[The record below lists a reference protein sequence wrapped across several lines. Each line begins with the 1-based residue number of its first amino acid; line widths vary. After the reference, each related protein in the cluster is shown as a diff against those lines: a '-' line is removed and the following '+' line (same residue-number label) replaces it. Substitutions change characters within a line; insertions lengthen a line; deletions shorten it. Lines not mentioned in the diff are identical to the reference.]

1 MAGVRWRLVAAALVT
16 LWGVLPA
23 DGAAQ
28 DGPKLADRCLLSLL
42 DPVSV
47 QLCRDAAAA
56 VQALQPEAG
65 MLMVGGN
72 PVLGTASPLGTRFRF
87 MPRLNVGLR
96 INLVSLDLP
105 DVIDYPDDPV
115 LPADQL
121 GLAVP
126 MPQLDLSVGVFDGF
140 ELVPS
145 MTGLAAVELLGSA
158 SFLILPGDEGF
169 QDDATAYGIGARIG
183 LLRESF
189 VAPGLSLSI
198 LRKWIDRVQFGDVAG
213 GDDAQFGTDLRVWS
227 FRAGVS
233 KSFLV
238 FGLAAG
244 LGYDDYESDVDL
256 AIRSPSPL
264 LPTPDGALVII
275 SEDEPAGLESDRWS
289 GWLNASYILL
299 FLNFVAEIGWQERES
314 VPLSTG
320 DEIESGN
327 LFGAIGIRLS
337 L

>member
-1 MAGVRWRLVAAALVT
+1 MRGDRRRPVAAALLV
-16 LWGVLPA
+16 LLALLPA

-28 DGPKLADRCLLSLL
+28 DGPRLADRCLLSFL
-42 DPVSV
+42 DPASV
-47 QLCRDAAAA
+47 QLCQDAAAA
-56 VQALQPEAG
+56 VEALQPEAG

-87 MPRLNVGLR
+87 MPRLNLGLR
-96 INLVSLDLP
+96 INLVSIDLP
-105 DVIDYPDDPV
+105 DVLDYPDDPA
-115 LPADQL
+115 LPAGQL
-121 GLAVP
+121 GFAVP
-126 MPQLDLSVGVFDGF
+126 MPQLDVSVGVFDGF
-140 ELVPS
+140 ELAPS

-169 QDDATAYGIGARIG
+169 QDDATAYGLGARIG

-198 LRKWIDRVQFGDVAG
+198 LHKWIDRVQFGDVG
-213 GDDAQFGTDLRVWS
+213 EGDDAQFGTDLRVWS
-227 FRAGVS
+227 FRAGIS

-264 LPTPDGALVII
+264 LPTPDGGVAII
-275 SEDEPAGLESDRWS
+275 PEDDPARLESDRWS
-289 GWLNASYILL
+289 GWVNASYILL
-299 FLNFVAEIGWQERES
+299 FLNLVAEVGWQQSES
-314 VPLSTG
+314 VTFSTG
-320 DEIESGN
+320 DEIEAGN
-327 LFGAIGIRLS
+327 LFGAIGIRIS